1 MKKLEK
7 CTSKW
12 WFFVLLFV
20 GQCVLMP
27 IVSRN
32 FDPQNVPGII
42 RTTLANAPQVHLGNL
57 NILFQT
63 LSLVMFILLF
73 VFKNKFRTVFN
84 AYVAISYLA
93 FAFIQ
98 NMAVTEQYGFSVITV
113 NVVMFLFVAY
123 TWLRE
128 TLKPEN
134 SYDFGNLRWKYAW
147 MIVLALFAYWC
158 PFNNAGQL
166 DFNPLPFFT
175 RNTATAF
182 CLTTPTF
189 LTILTLNLP
198 KVNIVTYRITA
209 IIGFLIGI
217 YNMSNFLNP
226 STVWVGFLHLPL
238 VTISLY
244 CAILSYKGSF
254 RQSGE

>member
-128 TLKPEN
+128 TLEAGKR
-134 SYDFGNLRWKYAW
+134 SYGLRRISVRKYAW

-158 PFNNAGQL
+158 PFNNAGPIGLQSPALLHPQHGHGLLPDDPGLPDHSHPESPQGQYCLLPDYRHHRLPHRHLQHVQL
-166 DFNPLPFFT
+166 PQPQHCLGRLPPPPA
-175 RNTATAF
+175 RH
-182 CLTTPTF
+182 
-189 LTILTLNLP
+189 
-198 KVNIVTYRITA
+198 
-209 IIGFLIGI
+209 
-217 YNMSNFLNP
+217 
-226 STVWVGFLHLPL
+226 HLAVL
-238 VTISLY
+238 
-244 CAILSYKGSF
+244 CEF
-254 RQSGE
+254 

>member
-1 MKKLEK
+1 M
-7 CTSKW
+7 
-12 WFFVLLFV
+12 LLFV

-63 LSLVMFILLF
+63 LSLMMFVLLF
-73 VFKNKFRTVFN
+73 VFKNKFRTAFN

-134 SYDFGNLRWKYAW
+134 SYDFG
-147 MIVLALFAYWC
+147 
-158 PFNNAGQL
+158 
-166 DFNPLPFFT
+166 
-175 RNTATAF
+175 
-182 CLTTPTF
+182 
-189 LTILTLNLP
+189 
-198 KVNIVTYRITA
+198 
-209 IIGFLIGI
+209 
-217 YNMSNFLNP
+217 
-226 STVWVGFLHLPL
+226 
-238 VTISLY
+238 
-244 CAILSYKGSF
+244 
-254 RQSGE
+254 